1 MLIDD
6 GGHETTVRE
15 STLRDVLVFG
25 LKSNN
30 LRRDAIALGKTLTF
44 KQVCDLAKA
53 KESAKALMKIMTQGE
68 YKLASLHVV
77 YDRHQST
84 ESKQKLPTK
93 KSRRLQFKSKG
104 CFTCGNTYDKS
115 TICPPKIQ
123 NASTV
128 ARLGTMR
135 KCV

>member
-1 MLIDD
+1 MFD
-6 GGHETTVRE
+6 
-15 STLRDVLVFG
+15 

-30 LRRDAIALGKTLTF
+30 LLRDAIALGNTLTF

-53 KESAKALMKIMTQGE
+53 EESAKALMKIMTQGE

-93 KSRRLQFKSKG
+93 KSRRLQFKSK
-104 CFTCGNTYDKS
+104 S
-115 TICPPKIQ
+115 SLMAASHAEILTINLPFVLQKFKTQVLWQDWALCESVYEEKV
-123 NASTV
+123 TKT
-128 ARLGTMR
+128 ARDSR
-135 KCV
+135 

>member
-1 MLIDD
+1 MDD

-15 STLRDVLVFG
+15 STLRDMLVFG
-25 LKSNN
+25 LESNN
-30 LRRDAIALGKTLTF
+30 LRRDAIALGNTLTF

-53 KESAKALMKIMTQGE
+53 EESAKTLMKIITPGE

-77 YDRHQST
+77 YDQREST

-104 CFTCGNTYDKS
+104 CFTCGNIHDKS